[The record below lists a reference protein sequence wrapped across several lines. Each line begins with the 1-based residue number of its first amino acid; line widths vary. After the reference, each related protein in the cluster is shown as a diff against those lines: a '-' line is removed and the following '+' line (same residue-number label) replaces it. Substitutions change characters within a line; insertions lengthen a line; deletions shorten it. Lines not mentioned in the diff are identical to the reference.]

1 LYKALILHL
10 LDLQIFMFSWDLFYR
25 LPVVGILRGVEANI
39 VSAIMPLYLQSGFTN
54 IEITMNS
61 AQAPETIEALATTYK
76 TRLNVGAGTVCTE
89 QDLEVALKAG
99 ASYVVT
105 PIVHEKVITACV
117 RQNIPV
123 FPGAYTPTEIFTAW
137 NLGASMVKVFP
148 ATTLGAGYIKEV
160 KAPLNNIKLLPTGG
174 VSAHNMADFFK
185 AGADGVGMGSQLFPP
200 HLLNKQD
207 QNGLAEH
214 FSQVYQAY
222 RQYKELV
229 S

>member
-1 LYKALILHL
+1 
-10 LDLQIFMFSWDLFYR
+10 MFSWDLFYQS
-25 LPVVGILRGVEANI
+25 PIVGILRGVEANA
-39 VSAIMPLYLQSGFTN
+39 VLAIMPLYLQSGFTT

-61 AQAPETIEALATTYK
+61 AHAPEIIAELTSTYK
-76 TRLNVGAGTVCTE
+76 TGLNVGAGTVCTE
-89 QDLEVALKAG
+89 QDLQIALKAG
-99 ASYVVT
+99 ATYIVT
-105 PIVHEKVITACV
+105 PIVNEKVITACV

-137 NLGASMVKVFP
+137 SLGASMVKIFP
-148 ATTLGAGYIKEV
+148 ATTLGANYIKEV

-174 VSAHNMADFFK
+174 VSAQNIADFFK

-200 HLLNKQD
+200 PLLNKQN
-207 QNGLAEH
+207 QHGLAAH